1 MCVFIFSTNFFSE
14 IFFFILRRIKRDII
28 IHVLRYSCKV
38 YVILLLLSD
47 FIKFELCEQILEKY
61 SNINFYEY
69 PSVGS
74 RVIVCGRT

>member
-1 MCVFIFSTNFFSE
+1 VFLFSLQIFSA

-38 YVILLLLSD
+38 SVILLFLSD
-47 FIKFELCEQILEKY
+47 FIKFELCEQIFEKY

-69 PSVGS
+69 PSVES
-74 RVIVCGRT
+74 RVILC